1 MWCRVKLKNRDTL
14 LFGCIYR
21 SPDSTEANFQHLK
34 TLMSSCR
41 DTHYTHKLLMGDFN
55 FKEINWCEMTTSVN
69 ETHISSQFLECV
81 RDTYFFQHILN
92 PTRYREGNESS
103 VLDLIL
109 TNEEEMVT
117 NIKYLPGLGK
127 SDHLV
132 IDFSLICYTEQEK
145 KCSTEKRNFF
155 KGDYDRIR
163 DQLSRID

>member
-1 MWCRVKLKNRDTL
+1 
-14 LFGCIYR
+14 
-21 SPDSTEANFQHLK
+21 
-34 TLMSSCR
+34 
-41 DTHYTHKLLMGDFN
+41 MGDFN

-117 NIKYLPGLGK
+117 DIKYLPGLGI
-127 SDHLV
+127 V
-132 IDFSLICYTEQEK
+132 TI
-145 KCSTEKRNFF
+145 
-155 KGDYDRIR
+155 
-163 DQLSRID
+163 